1 MLISTTPLVIR
12 YLLIRIAVLAEKQ
25 SKLGEYKAILA
36 QDVEAILALG
46 A

>member
-1 MLISTTPLVIR
+1 VER
-12 YLLIRIAVLAEKQ
+12 FAEQQ
-25 SKLGEYKAILA
+25 SKLGEHKAILA